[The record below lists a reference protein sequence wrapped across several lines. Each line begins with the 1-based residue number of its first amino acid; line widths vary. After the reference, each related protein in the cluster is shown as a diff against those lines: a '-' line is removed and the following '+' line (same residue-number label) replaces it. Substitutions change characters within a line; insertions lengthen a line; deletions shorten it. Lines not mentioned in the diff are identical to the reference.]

1 MVDYKNSSPDWQRH
15 SGDVL
20 VLPLGTLEQHGK
32 HLPLNTVTISS
43 ERIARAVAEHFQAA
57 LLPALPISNSI
68 VHTGFRGTFSFSP
81 ETLTRMIRDLADE
94 AERQHFRYLVIISG
108 DSNVG
113 LLDAVCC
120 DINRNDR
127 KIKLLPVYPNSFADR
142 SALTSTRKKITDFH
156 AGEADTSRFLDAG
169 GMLLAQPEM
178 DRSDITRPKIP
189 WTPSDLA
196 IFGIG
201 NMNAPG
207 YVGMPGEA
215 NGSKGRALNAGIT
228 ESVIAYLESR
238 LAMLRRSNRYAGPG
252 GLSVRLITP
261 LDMPEL
267 MRLVE
272 TARWN
277 QQEKDWEFLLDTCP
291 EGCLGVAY
299 QGKIIGTAV
308 ALDYPNGPVWI
319 NMALV
324 DPEFQSYSVT
334 SDLVEDLMRRFHDRP
349 LRLDSTPQASSIY
362 RKLGFRPEF
371 EIMRLVRSG
380 GPLPPAPTGVLRAAL
395 QDLPDLAEQDA
406 EGFICERSFV
416 LERLMRE
423 DHDCAFKLESADG
436 FLLSRKGLRYRQL
449 GPVYAPDDQKAADL
463 VAAAIR
469 TCNGGELVIDVPKV
483 HTEFIE
489 LLRHMGF
496 IAQRGFLRMGKNTLV
511 SEKKTHYY
519 ATVGPEFG

>member
-15 SGDVL
+15 SGDIL

-32 HLPLNTVTISS
+32 HLPLNTVTINS
-43 ERIARAVAEHFQAA
+43 ERIARAVAEHFRAA

-81 ETLTRMIRDLADE
+81 ETLTRMIRDIADE
-94 AERQHFRYLVIISG
+94 AECQHFRYLVIISG
-108 DSNVG
+108 DSNIG

-120 DINRNDR
+120 DINRKDR
-127 KIKLLPVYPNSFADR
+127 QIKLLPVYPNTFADR
-142 SALTSTRKKITDFH
+142 TSLSSTRKKITDFH
-156 AGEADTSRFLDAG
+156 AGEADTSRYLDAG
-169 GMLLAQPEM
+169 GMLLAQPEP
-178 DRSDITRPKIP
+178 DRSAATAPRIP
-189 WTPSDLA
+189 WKPSDLA

-201 NMNAPG
+201 NVNAPG
-207 YVGMPGEA
+207 YVGLPAEA
-215 NGSKGRALNAGIT
+215 TGSKGRSLNVSIT
-228 ESVIAYLESR
+228 ESVVAYLESR
-238 LAMLRRSNRYAGPG
+238 LALLRRSNRYAGPG
-252 GLSVRLITP
+252 GLSVRTITP
-261 LDMPEL
+261 FDMPEL
-267 MRLVE
+267 MHLVE

-277 QQEKDWEFLLDTCP
+277 QQEKDWEFLLDANP
-291 EGCLGVAY
+291 DGCLGMAY

-308 ALDYPNGPVWI
+308 ALEYSNGPVWI

-324 DPEFQSYSVT
+324 DPEFQNYSVS
-334 SDLVEDLMRRFHDRP
+334 SDLVEELVRRYRDRP
-349 LRLDSTPQASSIY
+349 LRLDCTPQASASY

-380 GPLPPAPTGVLRAAL
+380 GPLPPAPTGILRAAL
-395 QDLPDLAEQDA
+395 QDLPDLAALDA
-406 EGFICERSFV
+406 EGFICERQFI

-423 DHDCAFKLESADG
+423 DHDCAFKLERGDG
-436 FLLSRKGLRYRQL
+436 FLLSRKGRRFRQL
-449 GPVYAPDDQKAADL
+449 GPVYAPDDQMAADL

-496 IAQRGFLRMGKNTLV
+496 IAQRGFLRMGKNTV
-511 SEKKTHYY
+511 IAEKKNHYF